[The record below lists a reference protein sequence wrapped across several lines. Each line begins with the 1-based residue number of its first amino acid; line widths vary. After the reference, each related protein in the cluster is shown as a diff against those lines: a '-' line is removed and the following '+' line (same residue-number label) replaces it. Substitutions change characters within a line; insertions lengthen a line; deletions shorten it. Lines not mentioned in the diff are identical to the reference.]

1 MSAMDVGSIMRSWR
15 LPCSVATVATER
27 GAVCRPGMW
36 TTLRRTCTRTSRRA
50 FLVNHLHKLR
60 KQQGGTGGAIPPQ
73 REVRRACPPRVPRR
87 YRISTIVETRCILRT
102 NENFCD
108 KISVMN
114 QKPMTRRD
122 RGFGVRPCPV
132 RWQPWQ
138 RSEVRFVVLECEQPC
153 DEREPEHRGEPI
165 LSMTE
170 RITKSTPFPYT
181 AGR

>member
-1 MSAMDVGSIMRSWR
+1 MPSE
-15 LPCSVATVATER
+15 CS
-27 GAVCRPGMW
+27 GD
-36 TTLRRTCTRTSRRA
+36 
-50 FLVNHLHKLR
+50 F
-60 KQQGGTGGAIPPQ
+60 
-73 REVRRACPPRVPRR
+73 
-87 YRISTIVETRCILRT
+87 RISTIVETRRILRT

-132 RWQPWQ
+132 RWQPQQ
-138 RSEVRFVVLECEQPC
+138 RVEVRFVVLECEQPC
-153 DEREPEHRGEPI
+153 DEREHEHRGEPI